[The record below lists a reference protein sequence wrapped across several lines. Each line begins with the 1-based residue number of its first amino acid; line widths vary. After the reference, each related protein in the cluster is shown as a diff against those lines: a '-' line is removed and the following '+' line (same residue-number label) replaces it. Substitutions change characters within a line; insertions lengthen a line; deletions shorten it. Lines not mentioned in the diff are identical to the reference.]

1 MSIGLDGR
9 TTDGWDGV
17 QLLAALRHAAQWL
30 EQHVDAVN
38 ALNVFPVPD
47 GDTGTNMSLTLN
59 GALEGVAVDPSC
71 AVVADRVRYWATM
84 RGRGNSGIILSQV
97 LRGIAQVLVGHTRMD
112 APTLVAA
119 LTQASVTAY
128 QAVMK
133 PVEGTMLTVIR
144 EASEAAQAAVVEGAT
159 VVTVLAAATQGAHE
173 SVERTPNYLKLL
185 RDAGVVDAGGR
196 GLALILEGML
206 RYAQGEAIDISAR
219 TALQP
224 IEIAFTDIHGPD
236 DFGYCTNFVLHGNAM
251 PYDDIRSTMAGMGQ
265 SVVVVGDHQLIKVH
279 LHTLRPGEALN
290 YAVQF
295 GALSQIEITNM
306 DLQREALQD
315 RGVPLSE
322 AKVRQTIDEPM
333 LGPVNISTGAH
344 NGATAH
350 YDLAAMRR
358 QSSVSE
364 RSSAV
369 VETAVVADVGVV
381 AVAPGEGFAAIFRSL
396 HAQIVAGGR
405 MMNPSTADILAAI
418 DLAPQEEV
426 IVLPNNGNILLTAR
440 QAAQLSGKR
449 VEVIS
454 SRTAPQGIA
463 ALLAF
468 NYQADLAGNIQAM
481 DAAMRQ
487 VRTAEITRA
496 VRDATVD
503 GVAVRAGQTIGLLDG
518 AVTVAD
524 DQADVVIDAL
534 LDDLALDTHEIVT
547 VYYGQAVRAAAAAAL
562 AARIGA
568 RYPDLEIEVQ
578 EGGQALYDY
587 ILSVE

>member
-1 MSIGLDGR
+1 MSNVEEHVSVDYDGR
-9 TTDGWDGV
+9 TTKEWDGA
-17 QLLAALRHAAQWL
+17 QLLAALQSAARWL

-59 GALEGVAVDPSC
+59 GALEDVEPDPSC

-97 LRGIAQVLVGHTRMD
+97 LRGLAQGLADHTRMD
-112 APTLVAA
+112 APTLAAA
-119 LTQASVTAY
+119 LTQASATAY

-144 EASEAAQAAVVEGAT
+144 EASAAAQAAVVEGST
-159 VVTVLAAATQGAHE
+159 VASVLAAVTRGAHE

-206 RYAQGEAIDISAR
+206 RYAQGEAINVSTPTTSHSID
-219 TALQP
+219 
-224 IEIAFTDIHGPD
+224 IAFTDIHGPN
-236 DFGYCTNFVLHGNAM
+236 DFGYCTNFVLQGDAM
-251 PYDDIRSTMAGMGQ
+251 PYEDIRTVIAKMGQ
-265 SVVVVGDHQLIKVH
+265 SVVVVGDPQLIKVH

-306 DLQREALQD
+306 DLQREALQNGR
-315 RGVPLSE
+315 RGAEDERVVMALNSSTIVNNGSVASNGSLS
-322 AKVRQTIDEPM
+322 ILDP
-333 LGPVNISTGAH
+333 PS
-344 NGATAH
+344 
-350 YDLAAMRR
+350 AACPA
-358 QSSVSE
+358 SVVSI
-364 RSSAV
+364 
-369 VETAVVADVGVV
+369 TDIGVV
-381 AVAPGEGFAAIFRSL
+381 AVAPGDGFAAIFRSL
-396 HAQIVAGGR
+396 HAQIVAGGQ

-440 QAAQLSGKR
+440 QAAHLSSKR
-449 VEVIS
+449 VEVLS

-468 NYQADLAGNIQAM
+468 NYQADLADNLQSM
-481 DAAMRQ
+481 DMAMRQ

-496 VRDATVD
+496 VRDATVE

-518 AVTVAD
+518 ALTVAD
-524 DQADVVIDAL
+524 DQADSVIDAL
-534 LDDLALDTHEIVT
+534 LNGLALDTREIVT
-547 VYYGQAVRAAAAAAL
+547 VYYGQTVRAAAADAL

-568 RYPDLEIEVQ
+568 RYPNLEIEVQ